1 MTYDSTHKTL
11 HTTHNH
17 MADNYLEKKMEEY
30 RSRSAASKR
39 PSAVSLNRLLLLN
52 RSHRGYDQR
61 RVVTTEELRRIV
73 SVNTRIPS
81 ARNQQCLRFRM
92 VTTEEAHLVL
102 PHIKL
107 GGALPELHLP
117 IKGTEP
123 QAFIIVCSTIEEN
136 KWVDIDLG
144 MSAQS
149 MLLKATE
156 MGLNGIC
163 IGAFNAQAITE
174 AFTLPYPPLLIVAIG
189 KGAEQIQ
196 LKEISEEESHTYYRT
211 EGVHYVPKVKIDDLV
226 I

>member
-1 MTYDSTHKTL
+1 
-11 HTTHNH
+11 

-30 RSRSAASKR
+30 RSRSAAPKR
-39 PSAVSLNRLLLLN
+39 PSATSLNRLLLLN

-61 RVVTTEELRRIV
+61 RVVTLDELRRIV

-92 VTTEEAHLVL
+92 VTADEAHKVL

-107 GGALPELHLP
+107 GSALPDLHLP
-117 IKGTEP
+117 LEGTEP
-123 QAFIIVCSTIEEN
+123 QAFIVICTTIEEN

-144 MSAQS
+144 ISAQS

-163 IGAFNAQAITE
+163 IGAFNAPAITE
-174 AFTLPYPPLLIVAIG
+174 ALALPYPPLLILAIG
-189 KGAEQIQ
+189 KGAERIQ
-196 LKEISEEESHTYYRT
+196 LTEIAENDSHTYYRQ
-211 EGVHYVPKVKIDDLV
+211 EGVHYVPKVKLDDLV

>member
-1 MTYDSTHKTL
+1 
-11 HTTHNH
+11 

-30 RSRSAASKR
+30 RSRSLASKSA
-39 PSAVSLNRLLLLN
+39 SAVPLNRLLLLN
-52 RSHRGYDQR
+52 RSYRGYDQR
-61 RVVTTEELRRIV
+61 RVVSEEELRRIV
-73 SVNTRIPS
+73 SVNTRLGS

-92 VTTEEAHLVL
+92 VTADEAHKVL

-117 IKGTEP
+117 IEGTEP

-144 MSAQS
+144 ISVQS
-149 MLLKATE
+149 MMLKATE

-174 AFTLPYPPLLIVAIG
+174 TFALPYAPLLIVAIG

-196 LKEISEEESHTYYRT
+196 LTEIAEGDSHTYYRK
-211 EGVHYVPKVKIDDLV
+211 EGTHYVPKVKLDDLLMND
-226 I
+226 

>member
-1 MTYDSTHKTL
+1 
-11 HTTHNH
+11 

-30 RSRSAASKR
+30 RSRSAAPKR
-39 PSAVSLNRLLLLN
+39 PSTVSLNRLLLLN

-61 RVVTTEELRRIV
+61 RVVTVDELRRIIG
-73 SVNTRIPS
+73 VNTRIPS

-107 GGALPELHLP
+107 GSALPDLHLP
-117 IKGTEP
+117 IEGTEP

-136 KWVDIDLG
+136 KWVDMDLG
-144 MSAQS
+144 ISAQS

-174 AFTLPYPPLLIVAIG
+174 TFALPHTPLLVIAIG

-196 LKEISEEESHTYYRT
+196 LTEIAEGDSHTYYRQ
-211 EGVHYVPKVKIDDLV
+211 EGIHYVPKVKLDDLLMND
-226 I
+226 